1 MTDVVVVG
9 AGPAGSA
16 TAMLLAR
23 RGHDVTLLD
32 KARFPRPKPCAEYL
46 SPAGAAL
53 LRDLGVDTGG
63 GRWLRG
69 MQLVAPNAARHLVEY
84 GDGFRALSIE
94 RRLLD
99 ARLLAL
105 ARDHGV
111 RVCEGQRVDGVVQE
125 DGAVRGVVARSE
137 EMRAACVVAADGVN
151 STVARA
157 LHLRRKVVWP
167 PRLGLVAHVRGV
179 SWPEDVGQMWV
190 GRHAYVGVAPVGER
204 VLTLGLVQDAPRG
217 RLGASHTA
225 LQAGLAPFA
234 ELGRRL
240 AGADLVEPVQGVG
253 PLAHAVR
260 ATAGRGWL
268 LVGDAAGF
276 FDPLTGEG
284 LFRAL
289 KGAHL
294 AADAV
299 DRALGGDRLALPGY
313 QRARRRAFAAK
324 ERLTALIQ
332 LFVRVPGLM
341 NYVVARLQQRP
352 TLARRLARVL
362 GDLEPADTADLWA
375 LLGP

>member
-125 DGAVRGVVARSE
+125 DGEVRGVVARSE